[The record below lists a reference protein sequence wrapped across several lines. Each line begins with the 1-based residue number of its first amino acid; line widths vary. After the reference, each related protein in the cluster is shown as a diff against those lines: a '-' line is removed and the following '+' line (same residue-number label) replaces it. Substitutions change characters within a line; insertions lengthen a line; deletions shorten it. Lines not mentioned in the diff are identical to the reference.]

1 MIMRLFFLASAAL
14 FLISLSGCAPSTR
27 VILLDSGETKNAV
40 VVKTDAGEQVL
51 DQQNTYTV
59 ISSATQ
65 KPTQTKTIKPQE
77 LEQQYGKFIR
87 SAPKPPR
94 KFILYFEPGS
104 TTVTNASEKQFPEIE
119 KAIQERIPCDINI
132 IGHADRTGSKEYNIK
147 LSLQR
152 ARKVRAWLQQL
163 NVDLKNVSV
172 ESYGEEDPLFPTADG
187 VAEPRNRRVEMLIR

>member
-1 MIMRLFFLASAAL
+1 MIIRLLFLVNTAL

-27 VILLDSGETKNAV
+27 VILLDSGDNQSAV
-40 VVKTDAGEQVL
+40 VVKTAAGEQVL

-65 KPTQTKTIKPQE
+65 KPAQSRAIKPQE
-77 LEQQYGKFIR
+77 LEQQYGEFIR
-87 SAPKPPR
+87 TAPKPPR
-94 KFILYFEPGS
+94 KFTLYFEPGS
-104 TTVTNASEKQFPEIE
+104 TTVTNASKKLFPEIE
-119 KAIQERIPCDINI
+119 KAIQERSPCDINI

-152 ARKVRAWLQQL
+152 AREVRSWLQQL
-163 NVDLKNVSV
+163 NVDLNNVSV

>member
-59 ISSATQ
+59 ISSATK

-87 SAPKPPR
+87 SAPKPPH

-163 NVDLKNVSV
+163 NVDL
-172 ESYGEEDPLFPTADG
+172 TTTQC
-187 VAEPRNRRVEMLIR
+187 

>member
-1 MIMRLFFLASAAL
+1 MIIRLFFLASAAL
-14 FLISLSGCAPSTR
+14 FFISVSGCAPSTR

-40 VVKTDAGEQVL
+40 VVKTAAGEQVL

-65 KPTQTKTIKPQE
+65 KPTQTKVIQPQD
-77 LEQQYGKFIR
+77 LERQYGAFIR

-104 TTVTNASEKQFPEIE
+104 TTVTNVSKKQFPEIE
-119 KAIQERIPCDINI
+119 KAIQERIPCDVNI

-152 ARKVRAWLQQL
+152 ARKVHSWLQQL
-163 NVDLKNVSV
+163 KVDLNNVIV

>member
-1 MIMRLFFLASAAL
+1 MMRLLFLVSTAL
-14 FLISLSGCAPSTR
+14 LLISLSGCSPSTR
-27 VILLDSGETKNAV
+27 VILLDSGKTQNAV
-40 VVKTDAGEQVL
+40 VVKTAAGEQVL

-65 KPTQTKTIKPQE
+65 KPTQTKTINPQQ
-77 LEQQYGKFIR
+77 LEQQYGEFIR
-87 SAPKPPR
+87 TAPKPPR
-94 KFILYFEPGS
+94 KFTLYFEPGS
-104 TTVTNASEKQFPEIE
+104 TTVTNASKKLFPEIE
-119 KAIQERIPCDINI
+119 KAIQERSPCDINI

-152 ARKVRAWLQQL
+152 AREVRSWLQQL
-163 NVDLKNVSV
+163 NVDLNNVSV